1 MEDSFEGVDISRMGM
16 NVSRQVDL
24 AENEYLKRFV
34 GKDHVPAYN
43 DEFWNGF
50 LQYHISLPTNSQEQ
64 LALDSRLESLCQ
76 SFIAHNLSTGNFG
89 SLINVFLVKVSEL
102 LALSDAEST
111 VHIWQA
117 FNAMFIIRSLVK
129 YMIETGSEYQL
140 LQHFE
145 ALPIQNQHHKDGD
158 EEGVEQGSEAVAVA
172 VTPGETR
179 TALAKL
185 IDGTKFETFLEALV
199 NIIVVIPVK
208 EFTYHLHLEA
218 VNCLIVLLSVSQFT
232 QQGTDKSTVFRTIY
246 KCQHANTL
254 MSALLHFLSRMTQV
268 PATMFGFGSGG
279 SFVFGIAES
288 LWSILTFARKQPDVL
303 SAHDLPAAFKD
314 HYPLAN
320 QSLLLI
326 LILTNHYTTKDNPYR
341 VSLFGC
347 ADSQGGGA
355 DSGKDEPPVTF
366 KIDFSSLY
374 NTLCRIVTI
383 DQTTLLLYLLLHRNQ
398 RFYKYVMAQPNLQQ
412 LVIPILQTL
421 YNAPDSTSH
430 HIYMSLIVLLIL
442 SEDDNFNKSVHEI
455 ILKNITWYTERSIS
469 EISLGGLLILV
480 VIRTIQ
486 YNMLKMRDKY
496 LHTNCLAAL
505 ANMSGQFRS
514 LHPYV
519 AQRLVSLFETLAKKH
534 ARLDQQLRQPA
545 SAVAVANG
553 DASTAVAV
561 PITGPNPDDML
572 QDLSVLEE
580 VLRMVLEILNSCL
593 SHQLV
598 YCPNL
603 VYTLLYKRNVFE
615 AFRSHSAFQD
625 IIQNIDMVVGFFSSR
640 LVRVQDQRGE
650 LGVNEVLEVI
660 SKGASQW
667 SSDRLRKFPDLKF
680 KYVEE
685 DAPEE
690 FFIPYVWTLV
700 CKAGCVHFS
709 SESIR
714 GVTTEIGC

>member
-1 MEDSFEGVDISRMGM
+1 M

-24 AENEYLKRFV
+24 TENEYLQRFV
-34 GKDHVPAYN
+34 GKTHVPAY
-43 DEFWNGF
+43 DDDFWNNF
-50 LQYHISLPTNSQEQ
+50 LQYHINLPTNSQEQ
-64 LALDSRLESLCQ
+64 LSLDLRLESLCQ
-76 SFIAHNLSTGNFG
+76 SFISHNLHTGNFG
-89 SLINVFLVKVSEL
+89 SLINVFLLKVSEL
-102 LALSDAEST
+102 LTLSDTESN
-111 VHIWQA
+111 VHIWHA
-117 FNAMFIIRSLVK
+117 FNALFIIRCLVK

-145 ALPIQNQHHKDGD
+145 ALPVQAADNDTNESYSAGTSQTAISVDVRAV
-158 EEGVEQGSEAVAVA
+158 EETKAAVA
-172 VTPGETR
+172 
-179 TALAKL
+179 KL
-185 IDGTKFETFLEALV
+185 VDGTKFETFLEALV

-218 VNCLIVLLSVSQFT
+218 VNCMIILLSVSLFS
-232 QQGTDKSTVFRTIY
+232 QQTMEKSTIYRTIY
-246 KCQHANTL
+246 RCQHANTL
-254 MSALLHFLSRMTQV
+254 MSALLHFLSRMSQA
-268 PATMFGFGSGG
+268 PQTMFGFGTGG

-288 LWSILTFARKQPDVL
+288 LWSILTFARKQPDIL
-303 SAHDLPAAFKD
+303 TAHDLPTAFRE

-326 LILTNHYTTKDNPYR
+326 LILTNHHATKDNPYR
-341 VSLFGC
+341 ISLFGC
-347 ADSQGGGA
+347 SDSQ
-355 DSGKDEPPVTF
+355 DSPKEDPATF

-383 DQTTLLLYLLLHRNQ
+383 DQATLLLYLLLYRNQ
-398 RFYKYVMAQPNLQQ
+398 RFQKYVMAQQNLQQ

-442 SEDDNFNKSVHEI
+442 SEDDNFNKSVHQI
-455 ILKNITWYTERSIS
+455 MLKNITWYTERSIS

-505 ANMSGQFRS
+505 ANMSGQFQS

-534 ARLDQQLRQPA
+534 ARLDQQLKQP
-545 SAVAVANG
+545 N
-553 DASTAVAV
+553 
-561 PITGPNPDDML
+561 GPNGEPDVSIPIGGGLTSEDML

-640 LVRVQDQRGE
+640 LQRVQEQRGE

-700 CKAGCVHFS
+700 CKAGCVHFN
-709 SESIR
+709 SETIK
-714 GVTTEIGC
+714 GVSAEIVC

>member
-1 MEDSFEGVDISRMGM
+1 MGINISR
-16 NVSRQVDL
+16 NTELQN
-24 AENEYLKRFV
+24 NEFLQKFV
-34 GKDHVPAYN
+34 GRDHIPA
-43 DEFWNGF
+43 DKSDFWNSF
-50 LQYHISLPTNSQEQ
+50 LQYHIGLPDSSQEQ
-64 LALDSRLESLCQ
+64 LSLDSRLETLCQ
-76 SFIAHNLSTGNFG
+76 SFISHNLQSGNFG
-89 SLINVFLVKVSEL
+89 SLVTVFLHKVAEL
-102 LALSDAEST
+102 LELSDQESSIH
-111 VHIWQA
+111 VWQT
-117 FNAMFIIRSLVK
+117 FNALFIIRCLIK

-145 ALPIQNQHHKDGD
+145 AIPVNPSGRADESSVEIDVLEPKPI
-158 EEGVEQGSEAVAVA
+158 VVAV
-172 VTPGETR
+172 
-179 TALAKL
+179 
-185 IDGTKFETFLEALV
+185 DGSKFEAFFDAIV
-199 NIIVVIPVK
+199 NLIIIIPVK

-218 VNCLIVLLSVSQFT
+218 VNLIIVLFSLHLFSQ
-232 QQGTDKSTVFRTIY
+232 QPTDKSLIFKTIY
-246 KCQHANTL
+246 KNNHANAL
-254 MSALLHFLSRMTQV
+254 MGSLLHFVSRMVEV
-268 PATMFGFGSGG
+268 PQNMFGISSGS

-288 LWSILTFARKQPDVL
+288 LLSIFTFRKSHQDFL
-303 SAHDLPAAFKD
+303 SSADLPATFKQ

-326 LILTNHYTTKDNPYR
+326 LILTNHCTMKNNAYR
-341 VSLFGC
+341 TSLFGC
-347 ADSQGGGA
+347 SDSQDSPKDGA
-355 DSGKDEPPVTF
+355 TF
-366 KIDFSSLY
+366 KIDFSTLY
-374 NTLCRIVTI
+374 STLCRIVTI
-383 DQTTLLLYLLLHRNQ
+383 DQATLLLYLLLHRNQ
-398 RFYKYVMAQPNLQQ
+398 RFYKYVMAQQNLQQ

-442 SEDDNFNKSVHEI
+442 SEDDGFNKSVHQI
-455 ILKNITWYTERSIS
+455 QLSSQILKNIHWYTERSIS

-534 ARLDQQLRQPA
+534 ARLDQQLKQP
-545 SAVAVANG
+545 VNG
-553 DASTAVAV
+553 T
-561 PITGPNPDDML
+561 PIVELTDSSMVLSDDML
-572 QDLSVLEE
+572 QDLSVVEE

-593 SHQLV
+593 SNQLV

-603 VYTLLYKRNVFE
+603 VYTLLYKRQVFE
-615 AFRSHSAFQD
+615 TFRSHPAFQD

-640 LVRVQDQRGE
+640 LQRVQDQRGE

-690 FFIPYVWTLV
+690 FFIPYVWALV
-700 CKAGCVHFS
+700 TKYGCVHFS
-709 SESIR
+709 SECMKT
-714 GVTTEIGC
+714 VTTEVSC

>member
-1 MEDSFEGVDISRMGM
+1 MGM
-16 NVSRQVDL
+16 NVSRHDDL

-34 GKDHVPAYN
+34 GKEHIPAYN
-43 DEFWNGF
+43 DEFWNSF
-50 LQYHISLPTNSQEQ
+50 LQYHINLPTNGQEQ
-64 LALDSRLESLCQ
+64 LSLDSRLESLCQ
-76 SFIAHNLSTGNFG
+76 SFISHNLLTGNFG
-89 SLINVFLVKVSEL
+89 ALINVYLVKVSEL

-117 FNAMFIIRSLVK
+117 FNALFIIRCLIK

-145 ALPIQNQHHKDGD
+145 TLPIQESQRHRDGTD
-158 EEGVEQGSEAVAVA
+158 QAGTSGGDVAVSIDPKIIA
-172 VTPGETR
+172 DNK
-179 TALAKL
+179 AAMAKL
-185 IDGTKFETFLEALV
+185 VDGTKFETFLEALV

-218 VNCLIVLLSVSQFT
+218 VNCLIVLLSVSQFS
-232 QQGTDKSTVFRTIY
+232 QQRTDKSTIFKTIY

-254 MSALLHFLSRMTQV
+254 MSALLHFLSRMIQA
-268 PATMFGFGSGG
+268 PSTMFGFGSGG

-288 LWSILTFARKQPDVL
+288 LWSILTFARKQPDIL
-303 SAHDLPAAFKD
+303 SAHDLPSAFKD

-341 VSLFGC
+341 ISLFGC
-347 ADSQGGGA
+347 SDSQE
-355 DSGKDEPPVTF
+355 DSPKDEVVTF

-383 DQTTLLLYLLLHRNQ
+383 DQVTLLLYLLLHRNQ
-398 RFYKYVMAQPNLQQ
+398 KFYKYVMAQLNLQQ

-442 SEDDNFNKSVHEI
+442 SEDDNFNKSVHQI

-534 ARLDQQLRQPA
+534 ARLDQQLKQSVNGEA
-545 SAVAVANG
+545 AVVDVAVSLSAPT
-553 DASTAVAV
+553 S
-561 PITGPNPDDML
+561 DDML

-603 VYTLLYKRNVFE
+603 VYTLLYKRSVFE

-709 SESIR
+709 SESIK
-714 GVTTEIGC
+714 GVTTEINC

>member
-1 MEDSFEGVDISRMGM
+1 MGINISR
-16 NVSRQVDL
+16 NTELQN
-24 AENEYLKRFV
+24 NEFLQKFV
-34 GKDHVPAYN
+34 GRDHIPA
-43 DEFWNGF
+43 DKSDFWNSF
-50 LQYHISLPTNSQEQ
+50 LQYHIGLPDSSQEQ
-64 LALDSRLESLCQ
+64 LSLDSRLETLCQ
-76 SFIAHNLSTGNFG
+76 SFISHNLQSGNFG
-89 SLINVFLVKVSEL
+89 SLVTVFLHKVAEL
-102 LALSDAEST
+102 LELSDQESSIH
-111 VHIWQA
+111 VWQT
-117 FNAMFIIRSLVK
+117 FNALFIIRCLIK

-145 ALPIQNQHHKDGD
+145 AIPVNPTGRADESSVNIENDVLEPKPI
-158 EEGVEQGSEAVAVA
+158 VVAV
-172 VTPGETR
+172 
-179 TALAKL
+179 
-185 IDGTKFETFLEALV
+185 DGSKFEAFFDAIV
-199 NIIVVIPVK
+199 NLIIIIPVK

-218 VNCLIVLLSVSQFT
+218 VNLIIVLFSLHLFSQ
-232 QQGTDKSTVFRTIY
+232 QSTDKSLIFKTIY
-246 KCQHANTL
+246 KNNHANAL
-254 MSALLHFLSRMTQV
+254 MGSLLHFVSRMVEV
-268 PATMFGFGSGG
+268 PQNMFGISSGS

-288 LWSILTFARKQPDVL
+288 LLSIFTFRKSHQDFL
-303 SAHDLPAAFKD
+303 SSTDLPATFKQ

-326 LILTNHYTTKDNPYR
+326 LILTNHCTMKNNAYR
-341 VSLFGC
+341 TSLFGC
-347 ADSQGGGA
+347 SDSQDSPKDGA
-355 DSGKDEPPVTF
+355 TF
-366 KIDFSSLY
+366 KIDFSTLY
-374 NTLCRIVTI
+374 STLCRIVTI
-383 DQTTLLLYLLLHRNQ
+383 DQATLLLYLLLHRNQ
-398 RFYKYVMAQPNLQQ
+398 RFYKYVMAQQNLQQ

-442 SEDDNFNKSVHEI
+442 SEDDGFNKSVHQI
-455 ILKNITWYTERSIS
+455 QLSSQILKNIHWYTERSIS

-534 ARLDQQLRQPA
+534 ARLDQQLKQP
-545 SAVAVANG
+545 VNG
-553 DASTAVAV
+553 T
-561 PITGPNPDDML
+561 PIVELTDSSMVLSDDML
-572 QDLSVLEE
+572 QDLSVVEE

-593 SHQLV
+593 SNQLV

-603 VYTLLYKRNVFE
+603 VYTLLYKRQVFE
-615 AFRSHSAFQD
+615 TFRSHPAFQD

-640 LVRVQDQRGE
+640 LQRVQDQRGE

-690 FFIPYVWTLV
+690 FFIPYVWALV
-700 CKAGCVHFS
+700 TKYGCVHFS
-709 SESIR
+709 SECMKT
-714 GVTTEIGC
+714 VTTEVSC

>member
-1 MEDSFEGVDISRMGM
+1 MGM

-89 SLINVFLVKVSEL
+89 SLVNVFLVKVSEL

-145 ALPIQNQHHKDGD
+145 ALPIQSHHQQKEDDG
-158 EEGVEQGSEAVAVA
+158 GVAVEQGSEAAVA
-172 VTPGETR
+172 LTVGQGETR

-232 QQGTDKSTVFRTIY
+232 QQGTDKSTIFRTIY

-347 ADSQGGGA
+347 ADSQSGSGA
-355 DSGKDEPPVTF
+355 DSAKEEPPVTF

-545 SAVAVANG
+545 AAAVANG
-553 DASTAVAV
+553 DASTVVAV
-561 PITGPNPDDML
+561 PIAGPNPDDML

-709 SESIR
+709 SESIK

>member
-1 MEDSFEGVDISRMGM
+1 MGM

-34 GKDHVPAYN
+34 GRDHVPAYN
-43 DEFWNGF
+43 DDFWNSF
-50 LQYHISLPTNSQEQ
+50 LQYHINLPTNSQEQ
-64 LALDSRLESLCQ
+64 LSLDSRLESLCQ
-76 SFIAHNLSTGNFG
+76 SFIAHNLSSGNFG
-89 SLINVFLVKVSEL
+89 SLVNVFLVKVSEL

-117 FNAMFIIRSLVK
+117 FNALFIIRCLVK

-145 ALPIQNQHHKDGD
+145 ALPVQSQDDG
-158 EEGVEQGSEAVAVA
+158 EVVEQGSEAVTVA
-172 VTPGETR
+172 VTGETR

-232 QQGTDKSTVFRTIY
+232 QQGTEKSTIFRTIY

-303 SAHDLPAAFKD
+303 TAHDLPAAFKD

-347 ADSQGGGA
+347 ADSQGAA
-355 DSGKDEPPVTF
+355 DSSASSKEPEQAVTF

-398 RFYKYVMAQPNLQQ
+398 RFYKYVMAQQNLQQ

-545 SAVAVANG
+545 AVAANG
-553 DASTAVAV
+553 DASAAVAV
-561 PITGPNPDDML
+561 PIVAGSNPDDM
-572 QDLSVLEE
+572 DLSVLEE

>member
-1 MEDSFEGVDISRMGM
+1 MGM

-34 GKDHVPAYN
+34 GKEHIPVYN
-43 DEFWNGF
+43 DEFWNNF
-50 LQYHISLPTNSQEQ
+50 LQYHINLPTNSQEQ
-64 LALDSRLESLCQ
+64 LSLDSRLESLCQ
-76 SFIAHNLSTGNFG
+76 NFICHNLSTGNFG
-89 SLINVFLVKVSEL
+89 SLLSLYLIKVSEL

-111 VHIWQA
+111 VHIWQT
-117 FNAMFIIRSLVK
+117 FNALFVIRCLIK

-145 ALPIQNQHHKDGD
+145 ATPIKESLQHL
-158 EEGVEQGSEAVAVA
+158 QA
-172 VTPGETR
+172 
-179 TALAKL
+179 
-185 IDGTKFETFLEALV
+185 DGTKELDGTSVEHALTVDSRVILDTKAAVAKLVDGSNFETFLEALV

-218 VNCLIVLLSVSQFT
+218 VNCLIVLLSVSQFS
-232 QQGTDKSTVFRTIY
+232 QHGTDKSTIFRTIY

-254 MSALLHFLSRMTQV
+254 MSALLHFLSRMMQA
-268 PATMFGFGSGG
+268 PSTMFGFGSGG

-288 LWSILTFARKQPDVL
+288 LWSILTFARKQPDIL
-303 SAHDLPAAFKD
+303 AAHDLPTAFKE

-326 LILTNHYTTKDNPYR
+326 LILTNHCTTKENPYR
-341 VSLFGC
+341 ISLFGC
-347 ADSQGGGA
+347 SDSQ
-355 DSGKDEPPVTF
+355 DSPKDAVATF

-383 DQTTLLLYLLLHRNQ
+383 DQATLLLYLLLHRNQ
-398 RFYKYVMAQPNLQQ
+398 RFYKYVMAQQNLQQ

-421 YNAPDSTSH
+421 YHAPDSTSH

-442 SEDDNFNKSVHEI
+442 SEDDNFNKTVHQI

-534 ARLDQQLRQPA
+534 VRLDQQLKQ
-545 SAVAVANG
+545 SVNG
-553 DASTAVAV
+553 EAGEGDVTVSITA
-561 PITGPNPDDML
+561 PTSDDM
-572 QDLSVLEE
+572 DLSVLEE

-709 SESIR
+709 SESIKS
-714 GVTTEIGC
+714 VTTEISC